1 MISTKGGKTTKDDW
15 FSRVI
20 GLDGIIETER
30 QKRKNKVT
38 GQLEE
43 SDFIGVKMFG
53 GYSPAASAPAA
64 SGAVGAAEIEVDP
77 NDI

>member
-1 MISTKGGKTTKDDW
+1 M
-15 FSRVI
+15 
-20 GLDGIIETER
+20 
-30 QKRKNKVT
+30 T